1 MNIYCVYTDSRKKDI
16 KPVIVEQS
24 PSFLAG
30 IFGILWML
38 YYRMWWPALLLAL
51 IAISMNFFREIDLYY
66 YYDISIFFIM
76 TFFASD
82 LRNAYLLRNGYELCE
97 IVAARDL
104 EEAELRYYSK
114 ITEVRA

>member
-24 PSFLAG
+24 PSLLAG
-30 IFGILWML
+30 ILGILWML
-38 YYRMWWPALLLAL
+38 YYRMWLPALLLAI

-82 LRNAYLLRNGYELCE
+82 LRNTYLLRKGYELCE
-97 IVAARDL
+97 IVAARDP

-114 ITEVRA
+114 MTEGK

>member
-16 KPVIVEQS
+16 KPVIVEQN
-24 PSFLAG
+24 PSLLAG

-38 YYRMWWPALLLAL
+38 YYRMWLPALLLSL
-51 IAISMNFFREIDLYY
+51 VAILMNVFREIDLYY
-66 YYDISIFFIM
+66 YYDISIFFMM

-82 LRNAYLLRNGYELCE
+82 LRNAYLLRKGYELCDL
-97 IVAARDL
+97 IAARDP

-114 ITEVRA
+114 ITEGR